1 MAVAG
6 SVVHAYRC
14 WLEDGKLRMIPTSML
29 RDMCEQPEIA
39 ILMIR
44 SGLAA
49 PSDAGSAPHAIAVG
63 LGRWRVDLTFW
74 TRKSVKQ
81 DHTQK

>member
-29 RDMCEQPEIA
+29 RDMCEAPDVA

-44 SGLAA
+44 SGLVATV
-49 PSDAGSAPHAIAVG
+49 AGADVDQVRMAVTKEIAN
-63 LGRWRVDLTFW
+63 
-74 TRKSVKQ
+74 
-81 DHTQK
+81 

>member
-29 RDMCEQPEIA
+29 RDMCEAPDVA

-44 SGLAA
+44 SGLVATV
-49 PSDAGSAPHAIAVG
+49 AGSD
-63 LGRWRVDLTFW
+63 VDQVRMQVT
-74 TRKSVKQ
+74 KEM
-81 DHTQK
+81 QK

>member
-14 WLEDGKLRMIPTSML
+14 WLEEGRLRMIPTSML
-29 RDMCEQPEIA
+29 RDMCEAPDIA

-44 SGLAA
+44 SGLVATV
-49 PSDAGSAPHAIAVG
+49 AGG
-63 LGRWRVDLTFW
+63 DVDEVRRMVTCEEEG
-74 TRKSVKQ
+74 T
-81 DHTQK
+81 

>member
-14 WLEDGKLRMIPTSML
+14 FLEDGKLRMIPTSML
-29 RDMCEQPEIA
+29 RDMCEAPDIA

-44 SGLAA
+44 SGLVATV
-49 PSDAGSAPHAIAVG
+49 AGSDVDEVRRMVTKEIA
-63 LGRWRVDLTFW
+63 
-74 TRKSVKQ
+74 K
-81 DHTQK
+81 

>member
-14 WLEDGKLRMIPTSML
+14 WLEEGRLKMQPTSML
-29 RDMCEQPEIA
+29 RDMCEAPDVA

-44 SGLAA
+44 SGLVATV
-49 PSDAGSAPHAIAVG
+49 AGSD
-63 LGRWRVDLTFW
+63 VDQVRMQVTKEL
-74 TRKSVKQ
+74 
-81 DHTQK
+81 QK

>member
-1 MAVAG
+1 MAIAG

-29 RDMCEQPEIA
+29 RDMCEQSEIA

-44 SGLAA
+44 SGLVATV
-49 PSDAGSAPHAIAVG
+49 AGSDVDQVRMAVS
-63 LGRWRVDLTFW
+63 REV
-74 TRKSVKQ
+74 VK
-81 DHTQK
+81 

>member
-29 RDMCEQPEIA
+29 RDLCD
-39 ILMIR
+39 
-44 SGLAA
+44 AA
-49 PSDAGSAPHAIAVG
+49 DYAVLLIQAGGMAVVAGSD
-63 LGRWRVDLTFW
+63 VDTVRRMV
-74 TRKSVKQ
+74 TCEEEG
-81 DHTQK
+81 T

>member
-14 WLEDGKLRMIPTSML
+14 WLEEGKLRMIPTSML
-29 RDMCEQPEIA
+29 RDMCEQSEIA

-44 SGLAA
+44 SGLVATV
-49 PSDAGSAPHAIAVG
+49 AGSDVDQVRMAVS
-63 LGRWRVDLTFW
+63 REV
-74 TRKSVKQ
+74 VK
-81 DHTQK
+81 

>member
-6 SVVHAYRC
+6 SVVHAFRC
-14 WLEDGKLRMIPTSML
+14 WLEEGRLRMIPTSML
-29 RDMCEQPEIA
+29 RDMCEAPDIA

-49 PSDAGSAPHAIAVG
+49 TVAGSD
-63 LGRWRVDLTFW
+63 VDQVRMQVTKEL
-74 TRKSVKQ
+74 
-81 DHTQK
+81 QK

>member
-29 RDMCEQPEIA
+29 RDMCD
-39 ILMIR
+39 
-44 SGLAA
+44 AA
-49 PSDAGSAPHAIAVG
+49 DYAVLLIQAGGMAVVAG
-63 LGRWRVDLTFW
+63 ADVDEVRRMVTCEEEG
-74 TRKSVKQ
+74 T
-81 DHTQK
+81 

>member
-1 MAVAG
+1 MAIAG

-29 RDMCEQPEIA
+29 RDMCEAPDVA

-44 SGLAA
+44 SGLVATV
-49 PSDAGSAPHAIAVG
+49 AGG
-63 LGRWRVDLTFW
+63 DVDEVRRMVTKEEEG
-74 TRKSVKQ
+74 T
-81 DHTQK
+81 

>member
-14 WLEDGKLRMIPTSML
+14 WLEEGRLRMIPTSML
-29 RDMCEQPEIA
+29 RDMCEAPDVA

-44 SGLAA
+44 SGLVATV
-49 PSDAGSAPHAIAVG
+49 AGADVDEVRRMVTKEEVG
-63 LGRWRVDLTFW
+63 T
-74 TRKSVKQ
+74 
-81 DHTQK
+81 

>member
-29 RDMCEQPEIA
+29 RDMCEKPEIA
-39 ILMIR
+39 ILMINQ
-44 SGLAA
+44 GLVATV
-49 PSDAGSAPHAIAVG
+49 AGSDVDAV
-63 LGRWRVDLTFW
+63 RMQVT
-74 TRKSVKQ
+74 KEA
-81 DHTQK
+81 QK

>member
-6 SVVHAYRC
+6 SVVHAFRC
-14 WLEDGKLRMIPTSML
+14 WLEEGRLRMIPTSML
-29 RDMCEQPEIA
+29 RDMCEAPDVA

-49 PSDAGSAPHAIAVG
+49 TVAGSDVDQVRMVTKEIA
-63 LGRWRVDLTFW
+63 
-74 TRKSVKQ
+74 K
-81 DHTQK
+81 

>member
-14 WLEDGKLRMIPTSML
+14 WLEEGKLRMIPTSML
-29 RDMCEQPEIA
+29 RDMCEAPDVA

-44 SGLAA
+44 SGLVATV
-49 PSDAGSAPHAIAVG
+49 AGADVDQVRMAVTKEIA
-63 LGRWRVDLTFW
+63 
-74 TRKSVKQ
+74 K
-81 DHTQK
+81 

>member
-14 WLEDGKLRMIPTSML
+14 WLEEGKLRMIPTSML
-29 RDMCEQPEIA
+29 RDMCEAPDVA

-44 SGLAA
+44 SGLVATV
-49 PSDAGSAPHAIAVG
+49 AGSD
-63 LGRWRVDLTFW
+63 VDEVRRMVT
-74 TRKSVKQ
+74 KEPQ
-81 DHTQK
+81 P

>member
-6 SVVHAYRC
+6 SVVHAFRC
-14 WLEDGKLRMIPTSML
+14 WLEEGRLRMIPTSML
-29 RDMCEQPEIA
+29 RDMCEAPDVA

-49 PSDAGSAPHAIAVG
+49 TVAGSDVDEVRRMVTKEIA
-63 LGRWRVDLTFW
+63 
-74 TRKSVKQ
+74 K
-81 DHTQK
+81 

>member
-14 WLEDGKLRMIPTSML
+14 WLEEGKLRMIPTSML
-29 RDMCEQPEIA
+29 RDMCEAPDVA

-49 PSDAGSAPHAIAVG
+49 TVAGSDVDQVRMQVTKEIA
-63 LGRWRVDLTFW
+63 
-74 TRKSVKQ
+74 K
-81 DHTQK
+81 

>member
-14 WLEDGKLRMIPTSML
+14 WLEEGKLRMIPTSML
-29 RDMCEQPEIA
+29 RDMCEAPDVA

-44 SGLAA
+44 SGLVATV
-49 PSDAGSAPHAIAVG
+49 AGSDVDQVRMQVTKEIA
-63 LGRWRVDLTFW
+63 
-74 TRKSVKQ
+74 K
-81 DHTQK
+81 